1 MPRGQ
6 WKAPGIWPSR
16 SSSRTSRRSTK
27 STSGRPCLARA
38 SSRLSVLMRDFASS
52 TICRKPF
59 RSAIVSVLLLRSM
72 PCLRARV
79 LVFLGDGAMLK
90 SSIGCDAGCE
100 PVEQPLMRRI
110 RRGQM
115 PSSSLAS
122 GHPLDAVVNWLN
134 SLSTNP
140 SPPTADQPRPAPSR
154 PSDPPAAAPGEP
166 SLEDVV
172 RVLCAARR
180 FFGVAGTAFL
190 LWKID
195 EVVRKNQK
203 RTVGG
208 ALMEVALVSVL
219 GPGLVWVT
227 SQWGERLAKEA
238 SRHHDEL
245 VRLHERAQQ
254 EIAERKRAEGALAEA
269 NARLEARVAE
279 RTRELTR
286 LNEALRREMSERRRA
301 QSALVEQEK
310 LAATG
315 RMAAQMA
322 HEINNPLAGIKSAYR
337 VIRDAIPTDHQDAR
351 FVGLID
357 KEIDRIA
364 RIVHQTLDLYR
375 PHPEPPRRFRID
387 RAVQEVA
394 ILLEAPC
401 RARGVALTVEP
412 TPAIE
417 AWLPEGP
424 VHQVLFNLLE
434 NALEAS
440 PRDGHVRVAVTA

>member
-1 MPRGQ
+1 MP
-6 WKAPGIWPSR
+6 
-16 SSSRTSRRSTK
+16 
-27 STSGRPCLARA
+27 
-38 SSRLSVLMRDFASS
+38 
-52 TICRKPF
+52 
-59 RSAIVSVLLLRSM
+59 
-72 PCLRARV
+72 
-79 LVFLGDGAMLK
+79 
-90 SSIGCDAGCE
+90 
-100 PVEQPLMRRI
+100 
-110 RRGQM
+110 
-115 PSSSLAS
+115 
-122 GHPLDAVVNWLN
+122 
-134 SLSTNP
+134 P
-140 SPPTADQPRPAPSR
+140 SPAAGQIPTGALPV
-154 PSDPPAAAPGEP
+154 EP

-190 LWKID
+190 LWKLD
-195 EVVRKNQK
+195 EVLRKNPK
-203 RTVGG
+203 GALGG

-245 VRLHERAQQ
+245 LGVHARAQQ
-254 EIAERKRAEGALAEA
+254 EIAERKRAESALGEA
-269 NARLEARVAE
+269 NARLEARVGE
-279 RTRELTR
+279 RTRELTA
-286 LNEALRREMSERRRA
+286 LNEALRCEMSERQRA
-301 QSALVEQEK
+301 ERALVEQEK

-322 HEINNPLAGIKSAYR
+322 HEINNPLAGIKNAYR
-337 VIRDAIPTDHQDAR
+337 VIRDAIPPEHPDGR

-375 PHPEPPRRFRID
+375 PHTEPPRRLRVD

-394 ILLEAPC
+394 LLLEAPC
-401 RARGVALTVEP
+401 RARGVELALEL
-412 TPAIE
+412 PAPPPE

-424 VHQVLFNLLE
+424 VRQVLFNLLE

-440 PRDGHVRVAVTA
+440 PRGGRVTVTVTVSDEALRLAVADQGPGIPGALRARVFEPFFTTKDRGGSGGGVGLGLSVSRSLVQAMSGELTFECDQGPGTRFDVLLPLLVRDGVAVR